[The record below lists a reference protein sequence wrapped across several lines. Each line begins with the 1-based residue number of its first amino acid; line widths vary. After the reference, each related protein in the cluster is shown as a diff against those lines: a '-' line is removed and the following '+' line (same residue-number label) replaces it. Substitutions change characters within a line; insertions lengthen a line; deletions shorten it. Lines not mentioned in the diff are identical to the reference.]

1 MRTISALI
9 AATFCALA
17 LSGSAFAA
25 DRLKNPPL
33 AVAPSWLELRTL
45 AAVGDLWPAKE
56 ATAKGGRA
64 KSPSVATGNPLWSAE
79 LEATA
84 STRLQQG
91 LAAVRSW
98 GRTAQQV
105 LDGRISFD
113 VAEN

>member
-9 AATFCALA
+9 AASFCALA

-45 AAVGDLWPAKE
+45 AAVGELWPAKE
-56 ATAKGGRA
+56 ATTKGGRA
-64 KSPSVATGNPLWSAE
+64 KSPSIAKANPLWPAE
-79 LEATA
+79 LEDTA
-84 STRLQQG
+84 STTLQQG
-91 LAAVRSW
+91 LAALRNW
-98 GRTAQQV
+98 GRTALQV